1 MSSLKEIMSALKVTV
16 VDHDYGIKSFP
27 LSLTNEEQKILY
39 NHIRNLELEN
49 KMLKQNAIN
58 NDHVVDKV
66 NWENRLFKDRI
77 DKAIE
82 HLHKRNEQNSS
93 ALTNKEETIISKH
106 ELLKLEITNNKIL
119 EDILRGEDN
128 E

>member
-1 MSSLKEIMSALKVTV
+1 MSSFKEIMSALKVTV

-66 NWENRLFKDRI
+66 NWENKLLKGKI
-77 DKAIE
+77 GKAIE
-82 HLHKRNEQNSS
+82 ILKLCNSKC
-93 ALTNKEETIISKH
+93 AKETI
-106 ELLKLEITNNKIL
+106 
-119 EDILRGEDN
+119 DILRGKDN